1 MKERETASQ
10 TALPVDTAAASPETL
25 EVAGLGTITET
36 RTEPVQ
42 EAGSG
47 VANPGALGLAG
58 FGFTTLIL
66 NIVNA
71 EIVAAESI
79 GMVLPMGLFFGGV
92 AQFMAGMWDFRRGDI
107 FGGTCFSSFGAFWM
121 GFATMVLLAH
131 NGVIDSVPREG
142 IAVFLGAWGFF
153 TGYATIASLKINK
166 AVTGIFVTLT
176 ILFFLLLIG
185 EYSHPWKLAAGWEGI
200 VCALI
205 ALYTSAGILINTVH
219 GRQVLPLGSPFVK

>member
-1 MKERETASQ
+1 MSMAAIGSQ
-10 TALPVDTAAASPETL
+10 ATQEADVAAASPEFTKLL
-25 EVAGLGTITET
+25 EQHIATQVRSQVA
-36 RTEPVQ
+36 Q
-42 EAGSG
+42 QASSG
-47 VANPGALGLAG
+47 VANPGALGLGG

-79 GMVLPMGLFFGGV
+79 GMVLPMGLFFGGL
-92 AQFMAGMWDFRRGDI
+92 AQFLAGMWDLRRGDI
-107 FGGTCFSSFGAFWM
+107 FGGTCFSAFGAFWM
-121 GFATMVLLAH
+121 GFGTMVLLAH
-131 NGVIDSVPREG
+131 NGFIDAVPREG

-153 TGYATIASLKINK
+153 TAYATVASLKINK
-166 AVTGIFVTLT
+166 AVTAIFVSLT

-200 VCALI
+200 ACGLI

-219 GRQVLPLGSPFVK
+219 GRQLVPLGSPFVK